1 MNLFYFSLISFVALY
16 IAVCALK
23 YAIGMVL
30 TSSIVIL
37 GSALANHYSGQSAM
51 FLVLFVSPV
60 LYVVVTDLIGRLRSA
75 KLPMASV
82 KLQAIEQRHQATEVV
97 EAAPLSGEW
106 ISGKT
111 PAITFQQHLLGEVN
125 SLPKPWL

>member
-1 MNLFYFSLISFVALY
+1 MNLFYFSLISFVVLY

-23 YAIGMVL
+23 YAFSLVL

-37 GSALANHYSGQSAM
+37 GSALANHYSGHSAM
-51 FLVLFVSPV
+51 LLVLFVSPV
-60 LYVVVTDLIGRLRSA
+60 LYVVVTDLNGRLRSA
-75 KLPMASV
+75 KQPMASV
-82 KLQAIEQRHQATEVV
+82 KSQTIEQRQKATEVV
-97 EAAPLSGEW
+97 EAAPLTGEW

-111 PAITFQQHLLGEVN
+111 PVITFQQLLLGEVN